1 MANGLPG
8 LELRMPLLFTFG
20 YQTGRMTLNE
30 FVAVTSTRHAQTY
43 GLYPRK
49 GTIAVGADA
58 DLAIWDPSMR
68 VRVTKELVHDNA
80 GYTPYEGRDLTGWPV
95 VVISRGEVIV
105 EDGKLHAERGR
116 GQFVPC
122 EHADAFEPL
131 GRQVPEMAQL
141 AAWNTPLQ
149 L

>member
-1 MANGLPG
+1 
-8 LELRMPLLFTFG
+8 
-20 YQTGRMTLNE
+20 
-30 FVAVTSTRHAQTY
+30 
-43 GLYPRK
+43 
-49 GTIAVGADA
+49 
-58 DLAIWDPSMR
+58 MR

-116 GQFVPC
+116 GQFVAC
-122 EHADAFEPL
+122 ERADAFKPL

-149 L
+149 V